1 MTLPGFT
8 AEASLSRTA
17 ERYRLRGTS
26 NPGATR
32 ERVVPQACACGWVS
46 GWGWVCYCA
55 PGPHGGPP
63 LQ

>member
-8 AEASLSRTA
+8 AEASLIKA
-17 ERYRLRGTS
+17 PERYRMRGTP
-26 NPGATR
+26 NERGTR
-32 ERVVPQACACGWVS
+32 DGVVPQACACGWNPY
-46 GWGWVCYCA
+46 WGWVCYCA